1 MREDQ
6 QAVACRVPGQV
17 DQDIDSVLPD
27 QLGSRL
33 VRQADE
39 AAPGGHVLPE
49 QFGKGIVFALKLDIA
64 PSSHVLPEQF
74 GKGIVSALEIGI
86 GKDVELGAVIAGQH
100 AAEGPSRG
108 VISKVGGHVADP
120 QAAVG
125 VGVIRV
131 RRLLP

>member
-1 MREDQ
+1 M
-6 QAVACRVPGQV
+6 PGQV

-39 AAPGGHVLPE
+39 AAPGG
-49 QFGKGIVFALKLDIA
+49 
-64 PSSHVLPEQF
+64 HVLPEQF